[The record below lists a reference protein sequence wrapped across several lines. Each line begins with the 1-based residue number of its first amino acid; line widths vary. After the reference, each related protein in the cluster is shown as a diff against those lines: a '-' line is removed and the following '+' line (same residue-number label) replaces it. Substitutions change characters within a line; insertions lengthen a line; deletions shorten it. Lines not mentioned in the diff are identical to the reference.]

1 MTAALT
7 IHRRMQRFGIWFAWA
22 PCAVS
27 ARQLL
32 NLEAWSSTHCHVLQS
47 WNFQERAQ
55 MTKQTATRIKGNIR
69 RFVIGESTLLGCV
82 QTNVIT
88 VSEKIS
94 PRASLWPRGLD
105 ADRVIV
111 KFPVWFWVWTFV
123 ACLTLFYLPMRTVRF
138 NAVTVHE
145 RQSAKKFQRRGWIE
159 DHFIPQRIAVM
170 GPECYEASTVA
181 SVNIIQIESVFEG
194 SRLKNKEA
202 KYLPHAVPSQS
213 HLLNNRWG
221 QWPMSPLLSLSLTII
236 ILIIGKLLDS

>member
-32 NLEAWSSTHCHVLQS
+32 NLEAWSSTRCHVLQS
-47 WNFQERAQ
+47 WDFQERAQ
-55 MTKQTATRIKGNIR
+55 MTKQTATRIKGNIRSSR

-123 ACLTLFYLPMRTVRF
+123 SCLTLFYLPMRTVCID
-138 NAVTVHE
+138 AVPFHE
-145 RQSAKKFQRRGWIE
+145 RQSAEKFQRRSWIE
-159 DHFIPQRIAVM
+159 DRFIPWRKAVM
-170 GPECYEASTVA
+170 GSQFYEASTVA
-181 SVNIIQIESVFEG
+181 FINNIQIKSVFEG

-202 KYLPHAVPSQS
+202 K
-213 HLLNNRWG
+213 
-221 QWPMSPLLSLSLTII
+221 
-236 ILIIGKLLDS
+236 D

>member
-123 ACLTLFYLPMRTVRF
+123 ACPPSSIYPCVLSV
-138 NAVTVHE
+138 
-145 RQSAKKFQRRGWIE
+145 
-159 DHFIPQRIAVM
+159 
-170 GPECYEASTVA
+170 ST
-181 SVNIIQIESVFEG
+181 
-194 SRLKNKEA
+194 
-202 KYLPHAVPSQS
+202 
-213 HLLNNRWG
+213 
-221 QWPMSPLLSLSLTII
+221 LSLSM
-236 ILIIGKLLDS
+236 KDKVPKNSKEEVE